1 MPKFEP
7 LNRLIKT
14 WRVSDIFQGKQT
26 DEESG
31 DHRDLK
37 AEYDDAR
44 RAWIVDQITQ
54 YDTDLDAECQEA
66 QCAVFMCETEELAAD
81 QFGGVVVQLPDQEE
95 DDPSGEMA
103 ASGTQ
108 DNIAQNVV
116 RQLEDLMD
124 LWRIDE
130 SNKRR
135 EALTKQQEEEDESDR
150 QIQELLK
157 RTFIAPEDYARHP
170 A

>member
-1 MPKFEP
+1 MRKFEP

-14 WRVSDIFQGKQT
+14 WRVQDIFQGSETK
-26 DEESG
+26 EEADDVG
-31 DHRDLK
+31 ILK

-44 RAWIVDQITQ
+44 GAWIVGQITPH
-54 YDTDLDAECQEA
+54 DTDSDAREQEA
-66 QCAVFMCETEELAAD
+66 QDVVFTCEQEGFDAD
-81 QFGGVVVQLPDQEE
+81 QFGDFVLQQPDHEE

-108 DNIAQNVV
+108 DDVAQNVV
-116 RQLEDLMD
+116 RELEDLMD
-124 LWRIDE
+124 LWGIDD
-130 SNKRR
+130 SNKRQ
-135 EALTKQQEEEDESDR
+135 EALAKLQEEEEESDR

-157 RTFIAPEDYARHP
+157 RTFIALENHARHP